1 MSWGGGSVWWS
12 MTPLTAILLSLTT
25 AHANGSWG
33 TDARDVVPNDLSY
46 ELGLER
52 LDIDPEDASALY
64 GVREFSSAM
73 DAEALQ
79 VDAVGW
85 IRLDG
90 LSLVNPRKTMG
101 YGKRAVCASLKG
113 HDPVAGGRQVVTLA
127 GRDVQPAEQDGPPTL
142 VLASDRDEEF
152 ALVRLAPGDELSI
165 TDVSFK
171 GKTRERIELTRGNQ
185 RLTVDRRGKG
195 ATVCY
200 EPNIHA
206 RPEWLPD

>member
-1 MSWGGGSVWWS
+1 
-12 MTPLTAILLSLTT
+12 
-25 AHANGSWG
+25 
-33 TDARDVVPNDLSY
+33 
-46 ELGLER
+46 
-52 LDIDPEDASALY
+52 
-64 GVREFSSAM
+64 M
-73 DAEALQ
+73 DAGALQ

-101 YGKRAVCASLKG
+101 YGRRSLCATLKG
-113 HDPVAGGRQVVTLA
+113 HDPVAGGRRLVALPGYDSEPV
-127 GRDVQPAEQDGPPTL
+127 EQDGPPTL
-142 VLASDRDEEF
+142 VLASDSSDEF

-171 GKTRERIELTRGNQ
+171 GKVRERIELTRGNQ